1 MNLKLDLKI
10 NDFAKE
16 KFQDN
21 MIEEPVSPPACEA
34 DEGPPLIFSQSIEE
48 IAREVVDENRMFNK
62 VDKNDDSNS
71 NIPKVVELIERSPF
85 PSMIPATVSDISED
99 STPYSSKQPSTLH
112 MSGGMVSTDMTL
124 HMSSVPTS
132 VITTNTNTNT
142 VIEEDEGIDKILQYL
157 MCKPP
162 SQKEDDSQRI
172 VPLDLSV
179 AKVPAGSTLLPRTV
193 INGEY
198 KLENRKRKRD
208 ETPCEK
214 ADICIT
220 KKPIKASKK
229 EVEGSNLKMFERG
242 KSLKYDSKIEKGKE
256 ETTAKQFV
264 INPRF
269 GDSDVKNKKE
279 KENIDFSPENPELEN
294 LKLGNNFNCKLLLPR
309 KAEQKAKIVF
319 PNGLYVEIDREVFDT
334 LEQNVLKKTPE
345 CHKTVKK
352 TTPQPKY
359 EKKRTTQ
366 KNAKKQNSIQQS
378 SKKKSFIDKSLK
390 STSNVPTCDIKPK
403 DMPMIVIDENI
414 NIDKNKDMKGPN
426 QVQINENNM
435 TPPPSPPPSMTTN
448 MFLPKSTLLNSPALS
463 PNSMSPEPSPPLPS
477 YSFSSPPPSNPSSP
491 PGVHKLPSIVSK
503 PSYYAKSESRK
514 MLKVK

>member
-16 KFQDN
+16 KFKDN

-48 IAREVVDENRMFNK
+48 IAREVVNENRMFNK
-62 VDKNDDSNS
+62 VDINIDSNS

-85 PSMIPATVSDISED
+85 PSLIPATVSDISED
-99 STPYSSKQPSTLH
+99 STSYPSKQPSTLH

-142 VIEEDEGIDKILQYL
+142 VIEEDEGIDKILQYF

-162 SQKEDDSQRI
+162 SQKEDDSQRSL
-172 VPLDLSV
+172 PLDLSV
-179 AKVPAGSTLLPRTV
+179 AKVPEGSTLVPRTV
-193 INGEY
+193 VNGEY
-198 KLENRKRKRD
+198 LYENRKRKSD
-208 ETPCEK
+208 EIPCEK

-220 KKPIKASKK
+220 KKPSKASKT
-229 EVEGSNLKMFERG
+229 EVEGSNLKMFERA
-242 KSLKYDSKIEKGKE
+242 KSLKYDNKPGKGKE
-256 ETTAKQFV
+256 ETTGKQFV

-269 GDSDVKNKKE
+269 DDSVVKNKKE
-279 KENIDFSPENPELEN
+279 NIKVSPENPELEN
-294 LKLGNNFNCKLLLPR
+294 VKLGNNFNCKLLLPR
-309 KAEQKAKIVF
+309 KTEQKAKIVF

-334 LEQNVLKKTPE
+334 LEQNILKKTPQ
-345 CHKTVKK
+345 HDKTLKK
-352 TTPQPKY
+352 TTPQVKNDPN
-359 EKKRTTQ
+359 EKKRTRQ
-366 KNAKKQNSIQQS
+366 KNAKKQSSIQQS
-378 SKKKSFIDKSLK
+378 SKKKSFSNKSLK
-390 STSNVPTCDIKPK
+390 STANVAHCDTKPK
-403 DMPMIVIDENI
+403 DMPMIVSDENI
-414 NIDKNKDMKGPN
+414 NINKDKDMKGPN

-435 TPPPSPPPSMTTN
+435 TPPPTPPPSMTTN
-448 MFLPKSTLLNSPALS
+448 MFLPKSTLLSPALS
-463 PNSMSPEPSPPLPS
+463 PKSISPAPSPPLPS
-477 YSFSSPPPSNPSSP
+477 YSFLTPPPSNPSSP